1 MSEATLRRVQKDIGE
16 IKEKVTSTETL
27 LKTHIKVFSEADGA
41 LRIDVERL
49 RTRQNALEVQSAAET
64 ARLEGKL
71 RTIYVLG
78 AFTLGLV
85 AILGVILQF
94 VKVSI

>member
-49 RTRQNALEVQSAAET
+49 RTRQNALEVANATQT
-64 ARLEGKL
+64 TRLEGKI
-71 RTIYVLG
+71 RTMYTLG
-78 AFTLGLV
+78 AFTLGV
-85 AILGVILQF
+85 AAILGMILQF
-94 VKVSI
+94 VKV